1 MTTARK
7 TGKRPPHDFRS
18 SPVLTSQPM
27 AEASKL
33 ERLWATKNP
42 DDEWWSSFVT
52 SPIAILINWVV
63 VDWRWLSPNLITL
76 ISLVTGMAAAALI
89 VLGGGTSFLFAAG
102 LIQVSHILDCMDGQM
117 AKYRGEP
124 SRFGEYFDKVTD
136 QVQVF
141 LWFAALAYAAYLQT
155 ESVTPVFLA
164 FVGVSLYSLRVYVKY
179 VTIFIQVRHDHDY
192 LEKSADEALAIRT
205 RDGRKAGIGAG
216 WRVNLAWFLREQRKF
231 FLFNEAV
238 FVFLLSAALVTG
250 HLVPMLWVFA
260 SSQVYF
266 GFVRSWQ
273 RGRQIY
279 LNQQAALLKPMEK

>member
-1 MTTARK
+1 M
-7 TGKRPPHDFRS
+7 
-18 SPVLTSQPM
+18 L
-27 AEASKL
+27 EASRL

-52 SPIAILINWVV
+52 SPIAILVNWMV

-76 ISLVTGMAAAALI
+76 FSLVTAIGASALI
-89 VLGGGTSFLFAAG
+89 VLGGATNFLFAAS
-102 LIQVSHILDCMDGQM
+102 LIQLSHVLDCMDGQM
-117 AKYRGEP
+117 AKYRGES
-124 SRFGEYFDKVTD
+124 SRFGDYFDKVTD
-136 QVQVF
+136 QIQVF
-141 LWFAALAYAAYLQT
+141 IWFAALAYAAYLQT

-164 FVGVSLYSLRVYVKY
+164 FVGVSFYSLRVYVKY
-179 VTIFIQVRHDHDY
+179 VTIFIQVRHDRDY
-192 LEKSADEALAIRT
+192 LQKSSEEALAIRT
-205 RDGRKAGIGAG
+205 RDGLKAGIGAG
-216 WRVNLAWFLREQRKF
+216 WKTNLAWFLREQRKF

-266 GFVRSWQ
+266 GIVRSWQ